1 MNERMYPIDF
11 HWLVET
17 ALQDGFGIDDP
28 VKLSAKPLDYLGH
41 PLEVGLGIAAGP
53 QTQLAQNLIAG
64 YLAGARFFELKT
76 VQTLDGEDLPVAK
89 PCIDARDEAY
99 NVEWSTELRVP
110 DAMNEYIK
118 AWVAIHI
125 LAKELSLGDPKA
137 FVFNMSVGYTYEG
150 ITSKKIDDFLNG
162 LIDASQ
168 TECFQDCL
176 AQAEQLLPKLKHVTR
191 EDLANIS
198 PHICSSIA
206 LSTLHGAK
214 PEEIEQI
221 AGYLIEEKGLST
233 YVKCNP
239 TLLGEAKVQA
249 LLKGLG
255 FGRLAY
261 DPDHFKND
269 LKIEDA
275 EVMFHRLLDRAR
287 AKGVHFGVKLT
298 NTFPVKNTDD
308 VLEGDEKY
316 LSGKALYPLS
326 LSVAIELN
334 KRFNGQLPMSYSG
347 GADAL
352 SINQLFDCGIWP
364 ITVCT
369 TLLKSGGYYR
379 LSQMAKNLPQ
389 EVVSLDTAK
398 MEELL
403 EEVFSNPAYY
413 SRPWVKKAD
422 YKVPLHQ
429 CGIAPCQDECPIHQD
444 VDGYL
449 EQMTKGNLDE
459 AFDIIL
465 RDNALP
471 AITGDCCYAYC
482 ESSCRRNHYDQ
493 PLEIRSAKA
502 YITEKAH
509 AKHLERIV
517 TPEPNGRKVAIVGAG
532 AAGMAAAWYFGQAG
546 YSVDVYE
553 ATDRAGGI
561 LPYVVKSLKSHR
573 RPIDLDLARI
583 KALGVR
589 FHMNHPVSSLD
600 DLKADL
606 KVLATG
612 SQVTKKLLGEAPEL
626 EGTIKIGDMTRQKYS
641 SVVQCMADAKELLE
655 LVSSQSRPVDRKTV
669 VAKKGQLQL
678 PVDLPQEGDRCL
690 NCSSHCESCV
700 DVCPNRANLA
710 VDVGEPKREIV
721 HVDALCNYCG
731 NCEAFCPYDSR
742 PYMEKFTVYRSQED
756 FQNSGQPGV
765 FLGEPDKIRG
775 ERTKITD
782 KLIEVLLSDEYAW
795 LRDL

>member
-17 ALQDGFGIDDP
+17 ALQDGFGIDHP
-28 VKLSAKPLDYLGH
+28 VKLEAKPLDYLGH
-41 PLEVGLGIAAGP
+41 ALEVGLGIAAGP

-64 YLAGARFFELKT
+64 YLAGSRFFELKT

-118 AWVAIHI
+118 AWIAIHI
-125 LAKELSLGDPKA
+125 LAKELGLGDPKA

-162 LIDASQ
+162 LIDASN
-168 TECFQDCL
+168 TDCFRDCL
-176 AQAEQLLPKLKHVTR
+176 KQAKELLPRLKHVTQ
-191 EDLANIS
+191 EDLDAIS

-221 AGYLIEEKGLST
+221 ATYLIEEKGLST

-239 TLLGEAKVQA
+239 TLLGEEKVQT

-255 FGRLAY
+255 FGRLEY
-261 DPDHFKND
+261 NPDHFKND

-275 EVMFHRLLDRAR
+275 EIMFNRLLDKAE

-308 VLEGDEKY
+308 VLDGDEKY

-326 LSVAIELN
+326 LSVAILLNELFDG
-334 KRFNGQLPMSYSG
+334 RLPMSYSG

-379 LSQMAKNLPQ
+379 LGQMAQNLPQ
-389 EVVSLDTAK
+389 EVDALDTAK
-398 MEELL
+398 MKALL
-403 EEVFSNPAYY
+403 EEVFKNPAYY

-449 EQMTKGNLDE
+449 QAMLEGNYDE

-502 YITEKAH
+502 FITEKAH
-509 AKHLERIV
+509 AKQLERIV
-517 TPEPNGRKVAIVGAG
+517 TPEPNGQSVAIVGAG
-532 AAGMAAAWYFGQAG
+532 AAGLGAAWYFGQAG
-546 YSVDVYE
+546 YKVDVYE
-553 ATDRAGGI
+553 ATSRAGGI
-561 LPYVVKSLKSHR
+561 LPYVVKSLKSQR

-583 KALGVR
+583 KALGVS
-589 FHMNHPVSSLD
+589 FHMNHPVESLD
-600 DLKADL
+600 ELAADI

-612 SQVTKKLLGEAPEL
+612 SAITKKLLGEAPDVSGEVQ
-626 EGTIKIGDMTRQKYS
+626 IGDMTRKKYS
-641 SVVQCMADAKELLE
+641 SVVQCMADAKELVE
-655 LVSSQSRPVDRKTV
+655 LALGESKLVDRDIV

-678 PVDLPQEGDRCL
+678 PIELPQEGERCL

-700 DVCPNRANLA
+700 DVCPNRANLS
-710 VDVGEPKREIV
+710 VDVGLPKREIV

-731 NCEAFCPYDSR
+731 NCEAFCPYDSK
-742 PYMEKFTVYRSQED
+742 PYMEKFTVYRSQTD
-756 FQNSGQPGV
+756 FDLSDQPGV
-765 FLGEPDKIRG
+765 FLANPDHVRG
-775 ERTKITD
+775 ERTEITD
-782 KLIEVLLSDEYAW
+782 KLIQRLLSDDYAW